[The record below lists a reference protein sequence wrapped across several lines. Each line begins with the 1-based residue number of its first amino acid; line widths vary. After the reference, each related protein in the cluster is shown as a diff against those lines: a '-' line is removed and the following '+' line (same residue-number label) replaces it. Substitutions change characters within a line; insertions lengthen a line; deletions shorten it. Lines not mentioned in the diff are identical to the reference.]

1 MDRKN
6 EQLESIILVLIMVIL
21 VTIKLKLP
29 EKNVEGNVEDTSI
42 QTEHT
47 IETKCEECMKRESTS
62 TLETTITDNV
72 FISSVE
78 TTLISNISSE
88 NETTVSESVVTTS
101 VETGTEKVSAII
113 DEAISCTVTTVET
126 TASVTQFSTVETEAT
141 TTTVEPV
148 TTTEETKFE
157 TTVRPQVDSISAEDK
172 DRIMAAIQNE
182 YENYSGIKIGVGVYS
197 YPDFNPLFEYNP
209 TQELAA
215 GCTVKAP
222 FACFVLKE
230 CEERQINIWSESITY
245 SFSKHYN
252 SGSGTIKYEA
262 VSKDYTIA
270 ELISLMLSISDN
282 IAYNM
287 LLEKFPLDDY
297 QDFLDEFDGQNLYE
311 CRYGVASVMQ
321 RKNEWQKVLEYCNNG
336 KYGEFLANS
345 LSNTQYCYIAQG
357 LSKEY
362 PYMHKSGWADGKS
375 YTCAADC
382 AVVYNTLIIIITH
395 DYTTGDGHVD
405 SVKRIA
411 GSIEPVIK

>member
-29 EKNVEGNVEDTSI
+29 EKNMEGNVDVQTS
-42 QTEHT
+42 TEHT
-47 IETKCEECMKRESTS
+47 TETKCEECMKNETTS

-78 TTLISNISSE
+78 TLNSSISSE
-88 NETTVSESVVTTS
+88 NETTVVSESIGTTS
-101 VETGTEKVSAII
+101 IETCTEKASAII
-113 DEAISCTVTTVET
+113 DEAISCTFITVET
-126 TASVTQFSTVETEAT
+126 TENVTQFSTVETEV
-141 TTTVEPV
+141 TTTVVPV

-157 TTVRPQVDSISAEDK
+157 TTVESQVDSISAEDK
-172 DRIMAAIQNE
+172 DRIMDAIQNE

-197 YPDFNPLFEYNP
+197 YPDFTPIFEYNP

-222 FACFVLKE
+222 FACFVLEE
-230 CEERQINIWSESITY
+230 CEEKQINIWSESITY

-252 SGSGTIKYEA
+252 SGSGTIKYEG

-297 QDFLDEFDGQNLYE
+297 QDYLDEINGQNLYE
-311 CRYGVASVMQ
+311 CRYGVASVEQ
-321 RKNEWQKVLEYCNNG
+321 RKNEWKKVLQYCNSG
-336 KYGEFLANS
+336 KYGEFLAKC

-405 SVKRIA
+405 SVRRIA
-411 GSIEPVIK
+411 GSIEPIIK